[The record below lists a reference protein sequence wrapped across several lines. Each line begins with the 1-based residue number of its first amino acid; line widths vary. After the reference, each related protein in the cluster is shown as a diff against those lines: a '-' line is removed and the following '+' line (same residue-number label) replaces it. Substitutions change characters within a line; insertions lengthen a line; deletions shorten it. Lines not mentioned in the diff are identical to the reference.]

1 MKKKLSIGLAAALL
15 LGVLAGCSS
24 GAASGSASSAA
35 ASLDFSGATFTGT
48 VTAVSGSDITLT
60 LSNSGLGSTGAG
72 MDMGMGDMNE
82 MPDAGGMPSETADA
96 EAGADIGANAE
107 LPSGENGSAL
117 PDTATTD
124 TGTTFVLTIHDAA
137 ILQKDENG
145 ETASAALSDIAEG
158 DLLTIV
164 FGADGA
170 ISSVTIADATG
181 FDTGAFEMPGGAGA
195 ASES

>member
-24 GAASGSASSAA
+24 SAASGSASSAA
-35 ASLDFSGATFTGT
+35 ASLDFSGATLTGT

-60 LSNSGLGSTGAG
+60 LSSSGLGSTGAG
-72 MDMGMGDMNE
+72 MGDMNG

-96 EAGADIGANAE
+96 DAGASAE

-170 ISSVTIADATG
+170 ISSVTIAGATG
-181 FDTGAFEMPGGAGA
+181 FDTGAFEMPGDAGAGA